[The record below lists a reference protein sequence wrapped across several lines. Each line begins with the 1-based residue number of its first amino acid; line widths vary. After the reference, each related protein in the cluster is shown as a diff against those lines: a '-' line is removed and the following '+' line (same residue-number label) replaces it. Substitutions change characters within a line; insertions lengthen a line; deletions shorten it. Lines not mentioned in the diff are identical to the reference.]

1 MPSPGKV
8 GDQERERAM
17 RAVIRRDK
25 QLVCDEIA
33 DLKPDQ
39 GQVLVRTLACGICG
53 SDLHA
58 LHHMEHMIDLT
69 SRANGGMTNGFDPT
83 ADTVFGHEFC
93 AEILDHGPG
102 TLKTLKAGTRIVS
115 IPATLTPVGGV
126 EMLGFSNNLPGG
138 FAEQMI
144 LSEALL
150 LEVPNGLPTDKAA
163 LTEPFAVGAHAV
175 AKARLDPNSV
185 ALVIGCGPV
194 GLAVIAGLKANGHGP
209 VIAADYSPRRR
220 AAAEMLVA
228 DVVIDPAVESP
239 HARWEGFG
247 VPTARAAQ
255 NMVRMMGGSF
265 GRPVVFECVGSPGVV
280 QSLIEASPA
289 GSQIVVAGVCME
301 TDRIEPAI
309 AITKEIE
316 LTFVFGYTPEEFA
329 QTLHNIAQGVIDV
342 SGVVTGAVGLD
353 GVAQAFKDLG
363 DPEAHVKILVQPDL
377 G

>member
-1 MPSPGKV
+1 
-8 GDQERERAM
+8 M

-39 GQVLVRTLACGICG
+39 GQILVRTLACGICG

-102 TLKTLKAGTRIVS
+102 TLKTLKAGARIVS
-115 IPATLTPVGGV
+115 IPATLTPAGGV

-185 ALVIGCGPV
+185 ALVVGCGPV
-194 GLAVIAGLKANGHGP
+194 GLAVIAGLKAKGHGP

-220 AAAEMLVA
+220 AAAEMLGA

-239 HARWEGFG
+239 HTRWEGFG

-289 GSQIVVAGVCME
+289 GAQIVVAGVCME

>member
-1 MPSPGKV
+1 MPSPGKA
-8 GDQERERAM
+8 GDDERERAM

-69 SRANGGMTNGFDPT
+69 RRAGGMGTGFDPT

-102 TLKTLKAGTRIVS
+102 TLKTLKAGARIVS
-115 IPATLTPVGGV
+115 VPATLTPVGGV
-126 EMLGFSNNLPGG
+126 EMLGFSNALPGG

-175 AKARLDPNSV
+175 AKARLDPDSV

-194 GLAVIAGLKANGHGP
+194 GLAVIAGLKARGHGP
-209 VIAADYSPRRR
+209 VVAADYSPRRR
-220 AAAEMLVA
+220 AAAERLGA

-255 NMVRMMGGSF
+255 NMARMMGKTF
-265 GRPVVFECVGSPGVV
+265 GRPVIFECVGSPGVL
-280 QSLIEASPA
+280 QSLIEAAPA
-289 GSQIVVAGVCME
+289 GAQIVVAGVCME

-329 QTLHNIAQGVIDV
+329 QTLRDIAEGVIDV
-342 SGVVTGAVGLD
+342 SGVVTGTVGLD

-363 DPEAHVKILVQPDL
+363 DPEAHVKILVEPGL
-377 G
+377 R